1 MTALL
6 TAERLV
12 KRFGGL
18 TAVQDLDMAV
28 LRGQVVSLIGPNG
41 AGKTTVFNML
51 SGVAGP
57 DSGRIRLEG
66 RDITG
71 WPSWRVARAGIC
83 RTFQNP
89 RVFGSLSVA
98 DNVAVTAADA
108 GGLGAEIRSLLSR
121 HRAGRPEIRDALE
134 FVGLADRAEELAR
147 NLAYGHVR
155 RLEIARAL
163 AGTPKV
169 ILLDE
174 PCAGMNPRE
183 VDELMKLL
191 LAVRD
196 RGIGVLLIEHNVR
209 VVLDVSDHVV
219 VLNFGQKI
227 AEGAP
232 AAVRRDG
239 RVIEAYLGRE
249 YAE

>member
-41 AGKTTVFNML
+41 AGKTTVFNIL

-108 GGLGAEIRSLLSR
+108 GGLGAEIRSLLSP

-232 AAVRRDG
+232 DAVRRDG

-249 YAE
+249 YTE